1 MDYMNKSINLK
12 KKLRSKT
19 FLVSMFSA
27 ILLLIQAV
35 GNAFGVD
42 LSVFSDKANE
52 VFNALL
58 TVLVIGGIVVD
69 TGIHAYENNNV
80 EDEE

>member
-1 MDYMNKSINLK
+1 MNKPINLK

-35 GNAFGVD
+35 GSAFGVD

-69 TGIHAYENNNV
+69 TGIHAYENNNA

>member
-1 MDYMNKSINLK
+1 MNKPINIK

-27 ILLLIQAV
+27 ILLLVQTV
-35 GNAFGVD
+35 GNTFGVD
-42 LSVFSDKANE
+42 LSVFSNKANE

-69 TGIHAYENNNV
+69 TGIHAYENNNT
-80 EDEE
+80 EDDE

>member
-1 MDYMNKSINLK
+1 MNKTINIK

-27 ILLLIQAV
+27 VLLLVQTI

-52 VFNALL
+52 IFNAVL

-69 TGIHAYENNNV
+69 TGITAYENSKDKD
-80 EDEE
+80 DE

>member
-1 MDYMNKSINLK
+1 MNKPINIK

-27 ILLLIQAV
+27 ILLLVQTV
-35 GNAFGVD
+35 GNAFSVD

-52 VFNALL
+52 IFNATL
-58 TVLVIGGIVVD
+58 TILVICGIVVD
-69 TGIHAYENNNV
+69 TGIHAYENTNA
-80 EDEE
+80 EDDE

>member
-1 MDYMNKSINLK
+1 MNKPINLK

-35 GNAFGVD
+35 GSAFGVD

-69 TGIHAYENNNV
+69 TGIHAYENNNA
-80 EDEE
+80 EDDE

>member
-1 MDYMNKSINLK
+1 MNKPINIK

-27 ILLLIQAV
+27 ILLLVQTV

-42 LSVFSDKANE
+42 LTVFSDKANE
-52 VFNALL
+52 IFNATL
-58 TVLVIGGIVVD
+58 TILVICGIVVD
-69 TGIHAYENNNV
+69 TGIHVYENTNA
-80 EDEE
+80 EDDE

>member
-1 MDYMNKSINLK
+1 MNKTINIK

-27 ILLLIQAV
+27 VLLLVQTI

-52 VFNALL
+52 IFNAVL

-69 TGIHAYENNNV
+69 TGITAYENS
-80 EDEE
+80 

>member
-1 MDYMNKSINLK
+1 MNKPINIK

-27 ILLLIQAV
+27 ILLLVQAV
-35 GNAFGVD
+35 GSAFGVD
-42 LSVFSDKANE
+42 LSVFSNKANE

-69 TGIHAYENNNV
+69 TGIHAYENTNA
-80 EDEE
+80 EDDE